1 MGTVPGKKCPYI
13 PFMRDVALTGTRN
26 PEFKAGFQVLL
37 QQEHT
42 GIRPCGMDRTEKTG
56 RPAPMTAMSYC
67 STGHLY
73 RSISFDHT

>member
-42 GIRPCGMDRTEKTG
+42 GIRPCGMDRAEKTG
-56 RPAPMTAMSYC
+56 KAAHDCDVVLLHGPPLPEY
-67 STGHLY
+67 L
-73 RSISFDHT
+73 F

>member
-1 MGTVPGKKCPYI
+1 MGTVPGKKCPHI
-13 PFMRDVALTGTRN
+13 PFMRDVALTGARN

-56 RPAPMTAMSYC
+56 RAGAHDCDIVLLHGPPLPEY
-67 STGHLY
+67 L
-73 RSISFDHT
+73 F